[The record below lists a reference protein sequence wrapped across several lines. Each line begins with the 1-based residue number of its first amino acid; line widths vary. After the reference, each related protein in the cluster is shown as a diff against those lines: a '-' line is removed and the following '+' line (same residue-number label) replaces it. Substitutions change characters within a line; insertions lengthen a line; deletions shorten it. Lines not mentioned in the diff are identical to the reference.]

1 MIVSYITNLWDIVQN
16 ILDKWL
22 VQPAGAI
29 MEWLSGVDIM
39 ALAAGTVDFVF
50 HLSLTHYLLLGAL
63 LFTIGLFGVMT
74 RRNLIA
80 TIISIEL
87 MLNAANINFLA
98 FAQYLGRPEG
108 SVMAIFVIA
117 LAAAEVAV
125 GLAIALS
132 VYRHRGTIDVEQFH
146 LLRG

>member
-1 MIVSYITNLWDIVQN
+1 MSDITNLWN
-16 ILDKWL
+16 IAMAVLDKWL
-22 VQPAGAI
+22 VQPVGDV
-29 MEWLSGVDIM
+29 MEWLAGVDIK
-39 ALAAGTVDFVF
+39 ALAVGSVDFVF

-80 TIISIEL
+80 VIISIEL

-98 FAQYLGRPEG
+98 FAQYLGRADG

-125 GLAIALS
+125 GLAIALA
-132 VYRHRGTIDVEQFH
+132 VHRHRGTIDIEQFH